1 MRMNFDPNDMSD
13 KDLISACLQ
22 QNRIAQRTLYD
33 RYKKAMYTLAYR
45 LTGDFDD
52 ANDVL
57 QDTFLTVFR
66 KLDTFKAEST
76 LGAWIKAILVR
87 NAYRKYQKVKFVELV
102 EQLPDDS
109 AAQWD
114 NTMNGEYLEKAILS
128 LPEGFRMVFTLIEIE
143 GYGHKEVAEM
153 LNISEGTSKSQLFH
167 AKKKLRELL
176 QKN

>member
-1 MRMNFDPNDMSD
+1 MTD
-13 KDLISACLQ
+13 KDLIAACLQ
-22 QNRIAQRTLYD
+22 QNRVAQRILYD
-33 RYKKAMYTLAYR
+33 RYKRAMYTLAYR

-87 NAYRKYQKVKFVELV
+87 NAYRRYQKVKFIELA
-102 EQLPDDS
+102 EQLSDDT
-109 AAQWD
+109 AVGWD
-114 NTMNGEYLEKAILS
+114 SNMNGEYLEKAILA

-153 LNISEGTSKSQLFH
+153 LGISEGTSKSQLFY
-167 AKKKLRELL
+167 AKKRLREILSP
-176 QKN
+176 

>member
-1 MRMNFDPNDMSD
+1 MDFDLNSMTD
-13 KDLISACLQ
+13 KDLIAACLQ
-22 QNRIAQRTLYD
+22 QNRVAQRILYD
-33 RYKKAMYTLAYR
+33 RYKRAMYTLAYR

-87 NAYRKYQKVKFVELV
+87 NAYRRYQKVKFIELA
-102 EQLPDDS
+102 EQLSDDT
-109 AAQWD
+109 AVGWD
-114 NTMNGEYLEKAILS
+114 SNMNGEYLEKAILA

-153 LNISEGTSKSQLFH
+153 LGISEGTSKSQLFY
-167 AKKKLRELL
+167 AKKRLREILSP
-176 QKN
+176 